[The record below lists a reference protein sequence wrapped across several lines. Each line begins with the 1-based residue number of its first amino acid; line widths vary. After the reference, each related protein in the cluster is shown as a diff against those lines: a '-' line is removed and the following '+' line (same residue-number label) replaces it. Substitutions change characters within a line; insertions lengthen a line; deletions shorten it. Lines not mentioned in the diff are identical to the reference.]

1 MIFLYSSIL
10 FHSTVFN
17 MSPKF
22 HIVQTLQSFQYSQ
35 SLTIVVKMV
44 WKRVEKFLLNKSSS
58 CWLLIFHKAIT
69 RDLHAGMFYL
79 HLQTC
84 SHPQSISFIC
94 FSTYLLQVSFGLP
107 LFLFS
112 NGVFLIATLDTL
124 LFIGYGVWQKDAQY
138 SVICKYIGSGRCLS
152 CLRWLSSYSKIQHHI
167 GGHPSTLLLKIEEI
181 RADI

>member
-1 MIFLYSSIL
+1 
-10 FHSTVFN
+10 

-69 RDLHAGMFYL
+69 RDLHAGMFYR

-112 NGVFLIATLDTL
+112 NGVFLIATPDTL
-124 LFIGYGVWQKDAQY
+124 LFIGYGVWQK
-138 SVICKYIGSGRCLS
+138 RCLV
-152 CLRWLSSYSKIQHHI
+152 LSNLQRHQVWKVSILFEMAFVIFQDSAPYRRTPKNI
-167 GGHPSTLLLKIEEI
+167 TLEDRGNKS
-181 RADI
+181 

>member
-84 SHPQSISFIC
+84 SQFPSQYPSFVSQLI
-94 FSTYLLQVSFGLP
+94 FSRSLL
-107 LFLFS
+107 
-112 NGVFLIATLDTL
+112 VFLSFSFQMVSSSLQPLIHCSSLDMV
-124 LFIGYGVWQKDAQY
+124 FGK
-138 SVICKYIGSGRCLS
+138 KMLS
-152 CLRWLSSYSKIQHHI
+152 TQ
-167 GGHPSTLLLKIEEI
+167 
-181 RADI
+181 